1 MTREATA
8 SRGELR
14 LEGAFEAVR
23 EITRREA
30 GNFYHGLRLTPEPKR
45 SALYSIYAWMRE
57 ADDIV
62 DAEGPR
68 TDTKR
73 AELETFALR
82 TESVFSGREP
92 SADDD
97 DPMWIAFADTVRRFD
112 LEAGEFRDL
121 LAGMREDVEL
131 DGAARAGGEAS
142 GLLEPRYATRDDLA
156 QYCYHVA
163 STVGIVCMRVWGTR
177 AGVAWAEA
185 RELAVV
191 RGRAF
196 QLTNI
201 LRDYAGDYEEG
212 RVYLAQ
218 EDFERF
224 GLTPAALREWGD
236 VGRCTDMVR
245 SVAGWAQEAYERSR
259 PLDEI
264 IAPDCAPAM
273 WAMTRIY
280 ATLLQTIERQPALVV
295 GSPRAHLPTYRKV
308 AIGVRALV
316 RSVTA

>member
-1 MTREATA
+1 MPSSIE
-8 SRGELR
+8 SR
-14 LEGAFEAVR
+14 LESAFEAVR

-45 SALYSIYAWMRE
+45 SALYSIYAWMRA

-62 DAEGPR
+62 DEEG
-68 TDTKR
+68 DGFDAKR
-73 AELETFALR
+73 AELDEFSRR
-82 TESVFSGREP
+82 TEAVFSGTVP
-92 SADDD
+92 DDA
-97 DPMWIAFADTVRRFD
+97 PMWLAFADTVRRFD
-112 LEAGEFRDL
+112 LQSAEFHEL

-131 DGAARAGGEAS
+131 DGAARDHAGAS
-142 GLLEPRYATRDDLA
+142 LESRYETRDDLA
-156 QYCYHVA
+156 RYCYHVA

-177 AGVAWAEA
+177 PGEAWERA

-201 LRDYAGDYEEG
+201 LRDYAGDYDEG
-212 RVYLAQ
+212 RVYLPRA
-218 EDFERF
+218 EFEAF
-224 GLTPAALREWGD
+224 ALTPEDLRQWSDPERCVAMVHAVAAW
-236 VGRCTDMVR
+236 
-245 SVAGWAQEAYERSR
+245 AGEAYEQSSA
-259 PLDEI
+259 LDDM

-280 ATLLQTIERQPALVV
+280 ATLLQTIQRQPVLVV

>member
-1 MTREATA
+1 VTRAATA
-8 SRGELR
+8 SRADSR
-14 LEGAFEAVR
+14 LESAFEAVR

-62 DAEGPR
+62 DEEGRATDAKRTELDAFARR
-68 TDTKR
+68 TDGVFDGEMPGAG
-73 AELETFALR
+73 AE
-82 TESVFSGREP
+82 
-92 SADDD
+92 
-97 DPMWIAFADTVRRFD
+97 PMWIAFAETVRRFALD
-112 LEAGEFRDL
+112 AGEFRDL
-121 LAGMREDVEL
+121 IGGMREDV
-131 DGAARAGGEAS
+131 DRDARVIEAGGV
-142 GLLEPRYATRDDLA
+142 LEPRYATREELA
-156 QYCYHVA
+156 RYCYHVA

-177 AGVAWAEA
+177 PGVAWERA

-212 RVYLAQ
+212 RVYLAR
-218 EDFERF
+218 EDFQRF
-224 GLTPAALREWGD
+224 GLTPADLREWGHAGKC
-236 VGRCTDMVR
+236 VEMVR
-245 SVAGWAQEAYERSR
+245 SIAAWAGEAYERSR

-280 ATLLQTIERQPALVV
+280 STLLQTIGRQPSLVV

>member
-1 MTREATA
+1 MTRAATP
-8 SRGELR
+8 SRAESR
-14 LEGAFEAVR
+14 LENAFDAVR

-62 DAEGPR
+62 DAEG
-68 TDTKR
+68 TGADAKR
-73 AELETFALR
+73 AELEAFARR
-82 TESVFSGREP
+82 TEAVFSGGGTSDADGATWVALRE
-92 SADDD
+92 
-97 DPMWIAFADTVRRFD
+97 TVRRFE
-112 LEAGEFRDL
+112 LEVGEFRDL

-131 DGAARAGGEAS
+131 DGSVRAGAGGAP
-142 GLLEPRYATRDDLA
+142 EPRYATREELA
-156 QYCYHVA
+156 RYCYHVA

-177 AGVAWAEA
+177 PGAPWERV
-185 RELAVV
+185 RELAIV

-201 LRDYAGDYEEG
+201 LRDYAGDYDEG
-212 RVYLAQ
+212 RVYLGR

-224 GLTPAALREWGD
+224 GLTPGGLREWAD
-236 VGRCTDMVR
+236 PGRCAEMVR
-245 SVAGWAQEAYERSR
+245 SVASWAGEAYERSR
-259 PLDEI
+259 PLDEL
-264 IAPDCAPAM
+264 IATDCAPAM